1 MESRGILFGAIAGVL
16 LLIVAATFFFHRPS
30 GPPSNLEVPA
40 EAKGTAST
48 APVPS
53 NLVVKVYVDGSG
65 SIEHFLH
72 NPQKQQENDLPA
84 ASGTNYLYNLLT
96 HIETKWG
103 THKTEF
109 WRFGGK
115 CPSQLDKSDLDK
127 SSVAHMATQPAGSF
141 TEPNTLLDIPYED
154 DPTAQCPGH
163 AHSEKA
169 GDDVD
174 AASAPPELRILI
186 SDLYVSDPQ
195 HPKVLNEVGKRIAD
209 KYLGSDSTAVGI
221 LTIRNPYFGH
231 VEDLPDQG
239 NAKPVAT
246 SMPFYV
252 ILAGPAPA
260 VQYGV
265 RVLLDEVGM
274 LSAFEDQKARLFYFG
289 KDQNSYDGLV
299 PHVPEYEK
307 DPHRV
312 HLLEENYNGTNI
324 PFYRLDKGSTLSA
337 QWSETAGVNWASA
350 KKWDSAWSTTAGAV
364 SSDKIRVF
372 LYPPAGRGKKA
383 ADDSKTA
390 VSDSAADDSAGE
402 DQAVSCSSPKSLLTC
417 VKISR
422 SGLLNGR
429 DYRFR
434 VDVLKSQSPDFDA
447 KAPMMRNWNIELE
460 DAAAVSQNPGGR
472 FPRIDKIDDRSP
484 GLTPAFA
491 DFLTVLQLGIFS
503 DSTQKQVAN
512 HHYIFVHAN

>member
-1 MESRGILFGAIAGVL
+1 MARGSFIGCSAAGLLSIAM
-16 LLIVAATFFFHRPS
+16 IVGLAGCKTT
-30 GPPSNLEVPA
+30 PPSNLEVPA
-40 EAKGTAST
+40 EAKVTTDGKLVAADSS
-48 APVPS
+48 VPS

-127 SSVAHMATQPAGSF
+127 STVAQMATQPAGSF
-141 TEPNTLLDIPYED
+141 SEPNTLLDIPYED

-163 AHSEKA
+163 AHSEKKS
-169 GDDVD
+169 DDAD

-221 LTIRNPYFGH
+221 LAIRNPYFGH

-239 NAKPVAT
+239 KAKPVAT

-274 LSAFEDQKARLFYFG
+274 LSAFDDQKARLFYFG
-289 KDQNSYDGLV
+289 KDQNFYDGSKAT
-299 PHVPEYEK
+299 VPEHEK

-312 HLLEENYNGTNI
+312 HSFHEKYNGTAI
-324 PFYRLDKGSTLSA
+324 PFYMLDKGTM
-337 QWSETAGVNWASA
+337 TARWTEPSGVTWASA
-350 KKWDSAWSTTAGAV
+350 KEWKPEWSTTAGAV
-364 SSDKIRVF
+364 SGDKISAV
-372 LYPPAGRGKKA
+372 LYGGRKGA
-383 ADDSKTA
+383 ANSPADDPTGTQAASSCTIGLTA
-390 VSDSAADDSAGE
+390 
-402 DQAVSCSSPKSLLTC
+402 C
-417 VKISR
+417 VTINR
-422 SGLLNGR
+422 AGLLNGQN
-429 DYRFR
+429 YRFR
-434 VDVLKSQSPDFDA
+434 IDVLKSQSSDFDA
-447 KAPMMRNWNIELE
+447 KALAVRNWNIELE